1 MSEKG
6 KRPNPDKR
14 PRGRPLAVKWQHS
27 EEELYEHFRQEKQ
40 WRIRTRLHALWLLR
54 KGKSMTEVSQ
64 VLDIN
69 YRTLQRWLAW
79 YGRGSLGE
87 VVRRTVG
94 GQRRE
99 QPGYLSAE
107 QEEELRARAD
117 AGHFHTAQE
126 AADWLEAQ
134 WGIQYRPGSIYSV
147 FRRMGIG
154 KKVPRRQAEQAD
166 EGQQAAWKKGGL
178 PAHSEQLA
186 SDKET

>member
-1 MSEKG
+1 MSGKG
-6 KRPNPDKR
+6 KRTKPENQ
-14 PRGRPLAVKWQHS
+14 PRGRPLAIKWQHS
-27 EEELYEHFRQEKQ
+27 EKELKDRFRQERQ

-54 KGKSMTEVSQ
+54 KGKRMTEVSQ

-69 YRTLQRWLAW
+69 YRTLQRWLAL
-79 YGRGSLGE
+79 YGRGGLDE

-117 AGHFHTAQE
+117 GGHFRTAQE

-134 WGIQYRPGSIYSV
+134 WGIRYRPGSIYSV
-147 FRRMGIG
+147 FRRMGIS

-178 PAHSEQLA
+178 PVPSEQLV
-186 SDKET
+186 SDKE